1 MLRLSLTPWAR
12 AMPPGL
18 LQQQQRQLGPL
29 AATFA
34 TSNTENTRE
43 GGPVTPSK
51 AALPRRWQLLA
62 PVRVRYLTTSHIAC
76 NQDKIKAARKLLK
89 ENNAGKVL
97 MPDGTRVKPEDI
109 MYVQQS
115 FLRGGRCFPAA
126 STSARST
133 ASSAFEAANSS
144 SSATA
149 FFAAASRNESIWE
162 RVNLLCVHECE
173 VGARVFV
180 TWSHPCLVLP
190 LLGPALAWSCPCLVL
205 PLLGP
210 MSSTDTVELAYI
222 ICRYEDAD
230 VKGTAVDGANDYG
243 RAQRS
248 KVRVSYFRPRV

>member
-1 MLRLSLTPWAR
+1 MDAVIMMLRLSLTPWAR

-190 LLGPALAWSCPCLVL
+190 LLGP
-205 PLLGP
+205 